1 MPACAGMT
9 LSLENRVSMTK
20 VTPLSHPDKK
30 TVKSPHPL
38 ADRARYKVW
47 NIDKLRLTDVD
58 HQHHVN
64 NAIFAVLYT
73 SVRADFLHDHVRP
86 LAAKSDMFA
95 LVKITI
101 EYLAEMHYPGEV
113 EVGLVIRRLGG
124 TSMTFAQ
131 GMFKDGKCV
140 SVAEAVMVLLDPV
153 TRRAKPLPAD
163 IATKLARFIDAKE

>member
-1 MPACAGMT
+1 LRRHDGLKKKAKRMT
-9 LSLENRVSMTK
+9 AASPTHHAS
-20 VTPLSHPDKK
+20 KK
-30 TVKSPHPL
+30 SSKSPQPL
-38 ADRARYKVW
+38 ADRACYKVW
-47 NIDKLRLTDVD
+47 NTDKLRLTDVD

-73 SVRADFLHDHVRP
+73 SVRADFLHNHVRP
-86 LAAKSDMFA
+86 LAAKTDMFA

-113 EVGLVIRRLGG
+113 EVGLVIKRLGSS
-124 TSMTFAQ
+124 SMTFAQ

-153 TRRAKPLPAD
+153 TRRAKALPPD
-163 IATKLARFIDAKE
+163 IATKLAPFIDA

>member
-1 MPACAGMT
+1 
-9 LSLENRVSMTK
+9 MTK
-20 VTPLSHPDKK
+20 AVASSHTAKK
-30 TVKSPHPL
+30 TPKAAHPL
-38 ADRARYKVW
+38 ADRERYKVW
-47 NIDKLRLTDVD
+47 NTDKLRLTDVD

-73 SVRADFLHDHVRP
+73 SVRADFLHNHVRP
-86 LAAKSDMFA
+86 LAAKGDMFA

-113 EVGLVIRRLGG
+113 EVGLVIKRVGS

-131 GMFKDGKCV
+131 GMFKNGKCV

-163 IATKLARFIDAKE
+163 TVKKLAPFIDAAD

>member
-1 MPACAGMT
+1 MTAASAPAHAPRKT
-9 LSLENRVSMTK
+9 AKSL
-20 VTPLSHPDKK
+20 
-30 TVKSPHPL
+30 HPL

-47 NIDKLRLTDVD
+47 NTDKLRLTDVD

-86 LAAKSDMFA
+86 LAAESDMFA

-113 EVGLVIRRLGG
+113 EVGLVIRRLGS

-131 GMFKDGKCV
+131 GLFKDGKCV

-153 TRRAKPLPAD
+153 TRRAKPLPPE

>member
-1 MPACAGMT
+1 MT
-9 LSLENRVSMTK
+9 AAA
-20 VTPLSHPDKK
+20 TPHAHKQSGKAA
-30 TVKSPHPL
+30 HPL
-38 ADRARYKVW
+38 ADRKRYKVW
-47 NIDKLRLTDVD
+47 NTDKLRLTDVD

-73 SVRADFLHDHVRP
+73 SVRADFLQKHVRP
-86 LAAKSDMFA
+86 LAAKGDMFA

-113 EVGLVIRRLGG
+113 EVGLVIKRVGS

-140 SVAEAVMVLLDPV
+140 SVAEAVMV
-153 TRRAKPLPAD
+153 
-163 IATKLARFIDAKE
+163 

>member
-1 MPACAGMT
+1 
-9 LSLENRVSMTK
+9 MTK
-20 VTPLSHPDKK
+20 AVASSHTAKK
-30 TVKSPHPL
+30 TPKAAHPL
-38 ADRARYKVW
+38 ADRERYKVW
-47 NIDKLRLTDVD
+47 NTDKLRLTDVD

-73 SVRADFLHDHVRP
+73 SVRADFLHNNVRP
-86 LAAKSDMFA
+86 LAAKGDMFA

-113 EVGLVIRRLGG
+113 EVGLVIKRVGS

-131 GMFKDGKCV
+131 GMFKNGKCV

-163 IATKLARFIDAKE
+163 TVKKLAPFIDAAD